1 MIAAAVKPP
10 PDLTSFYG
18 AFTPLCFTLL
28 GLWLVVVQTRH
39 SEWRYSPFHRRRAVV
54 LALNFAF
61 PGTMGLLSLVDPG
74 NQTLWRAAFAC
85 VALAAVVI
93 LTATLIR
100 GSGGGQHSL
109 LAALTTTFVV
119 VLYGAIALVAL
130 APKGVKNIG
139 IRLTPLEVE
148 ELLLSALVFI
158 AVNVAWLLMF
168 DDVGLDE
175 SGKTEAQPAT
185 QREAVP
191 DALDQ

>member
-1 MIAAAVKPP
+1 MIAAVAKPL

-39 SEWRYSPFHRRRAVV
+39 SEWRYSSFHRRRAYV
-54 LALNFAF
+54 LALNFAL

-109 LAALTTTFVV
+109 LAALTTTFVA

-148 ELLLSALVFI
+148 EILLSALVLV

-168 DDVGLDE
+168 DDVSIDAGE
-175 SGKTEAQPAT
+175 TTKPQAAT
-185 QREAVP
+185 QNESVA